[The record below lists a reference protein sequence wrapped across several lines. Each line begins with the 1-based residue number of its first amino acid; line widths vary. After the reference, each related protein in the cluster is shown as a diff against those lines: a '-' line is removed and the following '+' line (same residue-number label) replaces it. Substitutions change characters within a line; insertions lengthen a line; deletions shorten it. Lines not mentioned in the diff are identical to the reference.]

1 MTFEFLLLRRPVSHQ
16 SKSSTNRQVWKAF
29 VEAEARKVWGE
40 QTAIATPCQLTLVYF
55 CDERPA
61 DIDNIIK
68 PIQDALVGLVYTDD
82 SYVTDVDSHRRP
94 LTGTFDLIRLPP
106 LVILALSRGQ
116 EFVYVRVSLS
126 QAIENYL

>member
-1 MTFEFLLLRRPVSHQ
+1 MILEFLLLRRPVSHQ
-16 SKSSTNRQVWKAF
+16 SKSSKNREIWKDF
-29 VEAEARKVWGE
+29 VKTEAEKVWGK
-40 QTAIATPCQLTLVYF
+40 QTAIAVPCQLTLAYF

-68 PIQDALVGLVYTDD
+68 PIQDALVGLVYVDD

-94 LTGTFDLIRLPP
+94 LTGTFNLTNLPP
-106 LVILALSRGQ
+106 LVVSALSAGQ

>member
-1 MTFEFLLLRRPVSHQ
+1 MIIEFLLLRRPVSHQ
-16 SKSSTNRQVWKAF
+16 SKSATNRQAWKVF
-29 VEAEARKVWGE
+29 VEAEARKVWGA

-82 SYVTDVDSHRRP
+82 SHVTDVDSHRRP
-94 LTGTFDLIRLPP
+94 LTGTFDLIRLPS
-106 LVILALSRGQ
+106 LVLLALSTGQ